1 MKNNAYVFPG
11 IALGVIATGTHH
23 IPDEMFLIAA
33 QSVADHVSDEDIA
46 KGSLYPPLSSVQQ
59 VSFDI
64 AVGLTKY
71 AYAKGKWLFYKK
83 SFSFLVFFQLNK
95 NFFFF

>member
-1 MKNNAYVFPG
+1 MTVIIFFFKNNAYVFPG

-83 SFSFLVFFQLNK
+83 KYSHF
-95 NFFFF
+95 